1 MTGWWRRRTLRS
13 RLLAVGIAGV
23 AAALL
28 VGWILLY
35 AVLSAALDRAIATQ
49 SRASATQVAAYVD
62 DGRVPDPLPVS
73 GATVVQVLDLQG
85 RVVAASVAADR
96 LTPLLTPSELAEA
109 LAGHELA
116 VPGNRAGGVGTLRVV
131 AVAAGPAERRM
142 SVLAGTPTADLDS
155 SRAILRTVFLV
166 FYPLVL
172 AALALIAWRVIG
184 SVLRPVETLR
194 LGAERIGATATPD
207 ERLPVPPS
215 GDEVSA
221 LASTLNAMLE
231 RLASARS
238 RQRAFL
244 ADAAHELRS
253 PLATLQTQLEVAVR
267 IGPSASLPEDLLA
280 DVRRMTELVEDLLT
294 LARTDDAPP
303 HPPAPVDL
311 DALAE
316 TLATARVDPR
326 VPIRVAI
333 LDAGP
338 HVVTAVAT
346 DVRRSLDNL
355 LDNALRHAATT
366 VVVEVSIG
374 DAGPTVGVVDD
385 GHGIPESERERVFE
399 RFTRLDAGRDRDS
412 GGTGL
417 GLAICRE
424 LLRRSDATVH
434 LMDARPG
441 IRALVEFRGPSAC

>member
-1 MTGWWRRRTLRS
+1 MTAWWRRRTLRS

-35 AVLSAALDRAIATQ
+35 AVLSAALDRATATQ
-49 SRASATQVAAYVD
+49 SRASAAQIAAYVD
-62 DGRVPDPLPVS
+62 DGRLPDPLPVS
-73 GATVVQVLDLQG
+73 GAIVVQVLDAQG

-96 LTPLLTPSELAEA
+96 LTPLLTSSELAEA
-109 LAGHELA
+109 LGGRELA

-131 AVAAGPAERRM
+131 AVGAGPADRRM
-142 SVLAGTPTADLDS
+142 SVVAGTPTTELDS

-184 SVLRPVETLR
+184 SVLRPVESLR
-194 LGAERIGATATPD
+194 LGAERIGATDTPD
-207 ERLPVPPS
+207 ERLPVPPT

-221 LASTLNAMLE
+221 LASTLNAMLD

-253 PLATLQTQLEVAVR
+253 PLATLQTQLEVATRV
-267 IGPSASLPEDLLA
+267 GPSATLPEDLLA

-311 DALAE
+311 DALAD
-316 TLATARVDPR
+316 TLATGRVDPR
-326 VPIRVAI
+326 VPIRVAT

-346 DVRRSLDNL
+346 DVRRALDNL

-366 VVVEVSIG
+366 VVVEVSTG
-374 DAGPTVGVVDD
+374 AVGPTVGVVDD
-385 GHGIPESERERVFE
+385 GHGIPESDRERVFE
-399 RFTRLDAGRDRDS
+399 RFTRLDEGRDRDS

-417 GLAICRE
+417 GLAISRE
-424 LLRRSDATVH
+424 LLRRNDASVH
-434 LMDARPG
+434 LLDARPG
-441 IRALVEFRGPSAC
+441 IRALVEFHGAGAC